1 MLSLF
6 RPGDGWLHRMPA
18 GRKIALLALVAI
30 AVAALP
36 SSWLACGIGLVT
48 AIVGYATVGWGTRAG
63 LAELARQVWGL
74 RWLLAF
80 TAVVQA
86 VFAGVEP
93 AAATTVRIAVSLA
106 VAALLPLTTPAAAVL
121 EALERILAPLSW
133 MGMDAARAA
142 LLLSVALTTIPVL
155 ARLAAEVRE
164 AQRARGVRPAIHR
177 GMLPFLVLT
186 LRHADQLGEALAARG
201 VR

>member
-1 MLSLF
+1 VLSLF
-6 RPGDGWLHRMPA
+6 RSGDGWLHRMPA
-18 GRKIALLALVAI
+18 GRKIALLALAAI

-36 SSWLACGIGLVT
+36 SSWLACGIGLVV
-48 AIVGYATVGWGTRAG
+48 AMVGYATVGWGVRAG

-164 AQRARGVRPAIHR
+164 AQRARGVRPAISR